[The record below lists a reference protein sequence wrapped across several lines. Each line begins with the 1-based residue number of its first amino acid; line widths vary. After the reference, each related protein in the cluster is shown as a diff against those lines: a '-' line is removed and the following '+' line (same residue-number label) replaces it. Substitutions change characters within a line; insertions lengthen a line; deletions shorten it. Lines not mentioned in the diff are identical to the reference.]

1 MKSISIKK
9 FLKSILLLE
18 EKILSKHRNG
28 SKSEFNTIT
37 NKNSK
42 VLNSNLIEI
51 FDHLCKILFIGGSGS
66 GKKHIT

>member
-9 FLKSILLLE
+9 LKKSILLLE
-18 EKILSKHRNG
+18 EKISKHRNR
-28 SKSEFNTIT
+28 SKSECNITT
-37 NKNSK
+37 NKNNK

-66 GKKHIT
+66 GKKLIT

>member
-9 FLKSILLLE
+9 LKKSILLLE
-18 EKILSKHRNG
+18 EKISKHRNG
-28 SKSEFNTIT
+28 SKSECNITT
-37 NKNSK
+37 NKNNK

-66 GKKHIT
+66 GKKLIT